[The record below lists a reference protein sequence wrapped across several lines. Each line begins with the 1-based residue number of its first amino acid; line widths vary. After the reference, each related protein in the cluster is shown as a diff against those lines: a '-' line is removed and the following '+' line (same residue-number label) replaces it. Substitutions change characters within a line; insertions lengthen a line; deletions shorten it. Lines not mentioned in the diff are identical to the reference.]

1 MKTLTLLIFSGER
14 FTIRSLL
21 NDITKLNNLN
31 LNVVVVE
38 WSEKKTILR
47 KKLNFTIHI
56 KKKLKILRFTFKRKF

>member
-1 MKTLTLLIFSGER
+1 MNLKNENINTLNFSGER

-47 KKLNFTIHI
+47 KKI
-56 KKKLKILRFTFKRKF
+56 KLYNSYKKN

>member
-1 MKTLTLLIFSGER
+1 MKTITFLIFSGER

-47 KKLNFTIHI
+47 KKLNFTFI
-56 KKKLKILRFTFKRKF
+56 

>member
-38 WSEKKTILR
+38 WSEKTILR
-47 KKLNFTIHI
+47 KIKLQFI
-56 KKKLKILRFTFKRKF
+56 